1 MTDPRSPQ
9 RRRAARLALG
19 LLALALTGLAVP
31 SAAQE
36 PRREQDL
43 SALEG
48 RPAPALDVTGWL
60 NTDGPL
66 TWADL
71 RGKVVLIDF
80 WGTW

>member
-1 MTDPRSPQ
+1 MTHPSPLQ
-9 RRRAARLALG
+9 GRRAARVAPG
-19 LLALALTGLAVP
+19 LLALALMGLATP
-31 SAAQE
+31 STAQE

-66 TWADL
+66 DWADL